1 MVYLD
6 NAATTQVRKEVL
18 DAMLPFLSEN
28 FGNPSSIYEVARL
41 SKKSVE
47 DSRELIANAIGAQP
61 NEIFFTG
68 SGTESDNWA
77 IKGIASANL
86 KKGNHIITTQIEHHA
101 VLHTCEFLAKN
112 GYEVTYLPV
121 DEFGIIDLNELKKAI
136 KPQTTLISVMFANN
150 EIGTIQ
156 PINEIGEIAKE
167 HGILFHT
174 DAVQA
179 IAHVKINVKDL
190 NVDAMSLT
198 AHKLYGPK
206 GIGALYVKKGTKI
219 NQLMH
224 GGGQENGR
232 RAGTENVAGIVG
244 FGAAIK
250 LATEEMEQESKRLL
264 ALRNKLINGILSTIP
279 NSRLNGHPEKRL
291 CSNVNIS
298 FDFIEGESLLM
309 LLDMKKI
316 FASSGSACTSGS
328 LDPSHVLLAIGLKHE
343 NAHGSLR
350 LTLGRNSTEAD
361 VDYVIETLPP
371 LVKRLRDM
379 SPLCWILYKQR
390 RKLKC
395 TAKK

>member
-379 SPLCWILYKQR
+379 SPLC
-390 RKLKC
+390 
-395 TAKK
+395 